1 MGCIPS
7 IPLTKKRWMTKKS
20 NFKDRYHLGK
30 QLGRGNSSIVLE
42 GRQYFTGQFYAIKV
56 FKKNEM
62 KPADRN
68 DLQKEIQV
76 LRVINHTHIIQFYGD
91 FQDKDCFYLVL
102 ELMQGGNL
110 LDRIIQRQSYTEV
123 DARNTCK
130 QIVEAIEYCHSKKIV
145 HRDLKPDNALLLN
158 DKNHSQVKLGD
169 FGFAVIMIKDEE
181 YLMTACGTPHFV
193 APEIIKA
200 EPYGKV
206 YIYVYHDEKKNSLGL
221 EIFYFLKTIGWTN
234 TFLTGYCFFFQL
246 PTKPNGT
253 FSNPRLCSRHVEFGC
268 ICIFTF
274 TWCLSL

>member
-206 YIYVYHDEKKNSLGL
+206 YIYVYHDEKKKLFG
-221 EIFYFLKTIGWTN
+221 FRDFLFFKNHWMDEYVSN
-234 TFLTGYCFFFQL
+234 WLLFFF
-246 PTKPNGT
+246 PTPYKT
-253 FSNPRLCSRHVEFGC
+253 EWYFF
-268 ICIFTF
+268 
-274 TWCLSL
+274 